1 MDYNKNV
8 DMYVEI
14 HEEQL
19 QNPRI
24 CACMHEFTLKFNSL
38 NQFLTLNSKLP

>member
-1 MDYNKNV
+1 MDYKKNM

-19 QNPRI
+19 QNPGI
-24 CACMHEFTLKFNSL
+24 CACMHEVTLKSNS
-38 NQFLTLNSKLP
+38 

>member
-8 DMYVEI
+8 DMHVEI

-24 CACMHEFTLKFNSL
+24 YACMHDFTLKSNPL
-38 NQFLTLNSKLP
+38 NQL